1 MNRIKLKSFLH
12 TANVALLLS
21 VAIAGTAQDKLLA
34 FPGAEG
40 GGCYVT
46 GGRGGK
52 VYHVTTLEDDAKNPG
67 SLRYAVDQKGPRL
80 CSMWPEP
87 LNLKATLLSITET
100 LLLRDRR
107 RPETGY
113 AFVTIVFT
121 SKPIM

>member
-67 SLRYAVDQKGPRL
+67 SLRYAVDQKGPR
-80 CSMWPEP
+80 
-87 LNLKATLLSITET
+87 
-100 LLLRDRR
+100 
-107 RPETGY
+107 
-113 AFVTIVFT
+113 TIVFRKILLST
-121 SKPIM
+121 IALFLGASTRPLRFTV

>member
-52 VYHVTTLEDDAKNPG
+52 V
-67 SLRYAVDQKGPRL
+67 
-80 CSMWPEP
+80 
-87 LNLKATLLSITET
+87 
-100 LLLRDRR
+100 
-107 RPETGY
+107 
-113 AFVTIVFT
+113 
-121 SKPIM
+121 

>member
-46 GGRGGK
+46 GGISR
-52 VYHVTTLEDDAKNPG
+52 YDA
-67 SLRYAVDQKGPRL
+67 
-80 CSMWPEP
+80 
-87 LNLKATLLSITET
+87 
-100 LLLRDRR
+100 RR
-107 RPETGY
+107 RCEKSRVASLCGRPKRPPYDCVRCGRNH
-113 AFVTIVFT
+113 
-121 SKPIM
+121 

>member
-67 SLRYAVDQKGPRL
+67 VASLCG
-80 CSMWPEP
+80 
-87 LNLKATLLSITET
+87 
-100 LLLRDRR
+100 
-107 RPETGY
+107 RPKRPPYDCVRCGRNH
-113 AFVTIVFT
+113 
-121 SKPIM
+121 